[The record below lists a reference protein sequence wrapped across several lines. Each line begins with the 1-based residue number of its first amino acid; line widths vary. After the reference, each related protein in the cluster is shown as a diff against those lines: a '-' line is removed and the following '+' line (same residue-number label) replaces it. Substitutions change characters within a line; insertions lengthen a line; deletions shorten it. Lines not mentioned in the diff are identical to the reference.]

1 VATNTTLLWP
11 SGVALNADGTLFI
24 ADYSVSCVLMLT
36 DDLLITVAGNGST
49 AIGPAINAG
58 LGAPTGLAFDATGN
72 LFIANS
78 PG

>member
-1 VATNTTLLWP
+1 
-11 SGVALNADGTLFI
+11 
-24 ADYSVSCVLMLT
+24 MLT